1 MKKNCVETRLE
12 KNTLALR
19 WIVKIACAN
28 DGCQV
33 LVNKNPSMVSYRQER
48 SAGKKVV

>member
-1 MKKNCVETRLE
+1 MKKNCAEIRFE
-12 KNTLALR
+12 KNMVDLR

-33 LVNKNPSMVSYRQER
+33 LVNTSPSMVSYRQEG
-48 SAGKKVV
+48 SAGKEAV

>member
-1 MKKNCVETRLE
+1 MKKNCAEIRLK

-33 LVNKNPSMVSYRQER
+33 LVNTSPSMVSYRQEG
-48 SAGKKVV
+48 SAGKEAV

>member
-1 MKKNCVETRLE
+1 MKKNCAETRLE
-12 KNTLALR
+12 KNMLALR

-33 LVNKNPSMVSYRQER
+33 LVNTSPSVVSYRQEG
-48 SAGKKVV
+48 SAGKEAV

>member
-1 MKKNCVETRLE
+1 MKKNCPEIRFE
-12 KNTLALR
+12 KHMVDLW

-48 SAGKKVV
+48 SAGKKAV

>member
-1 MKKNCVETRLE
+1 MKKNCVETKLE

-33 LVNKNPSMVSYRQER
+33 LVNTSPSMVSYRQEG
-48 SAGKKVV
+48 SAGKEAV

>member
-1 MKKNCVETRLE
+1 MKKNCAETRLK

-33 LVNKNPSMVSYRQER
+33 LVNTSPSMVSYRQEG
-48 SAGKKVV
+48 SAGKKAV